1 MVILDLLDDRNL
13 FNTYADGCT
22 AEAGWTAGRIMDL
35 YDLRDDPSFGTDGFR
50 GNGMEN
56 RYSADFMET
65 LALVPSMDG
74 GPSARGTVAS
84 YFHRNLCG
92 FAALHEW
99 NRYRRVYSVDP
110 DFYRDLAATERIDLD
125 FGSFGRLPFSSFYVR
140 LPEGTVPHTRHYMDV
155 DGVIVTS
162 VSDSALHLTIVD
174 SRNPYYNPVLSC
186 RSLGRWHSGSV
197 DSPGGRLYS
206 GDCRIVDLML
216 YQNAAGRNA
225 SKGTMDTDLGWNV
238 PFGDVTSV
246 LDVKSPAA
254 HEIIMFILHFIYFLH
269 SKSDDIVEN
278 PVSASGRGKKHCPGN
293 GPISRWEVGVRYG
306 EKIRASG
313 RTGGRTVHGG
323 AQVRESARRD
333 RPRPYVRRAHW
344 HKYWCGTAGGRR
356 LELRW
361 IEPVFCNGGNRD
373 ITATVNIVTD
383 SEAAGSSGEEAVRH
397 CLESMGI
404 PFEREYTVNIGSH
417 NRRYD
422 FAVHHGSR
430 ILFIEFDGIQHFRPV
445 AAFGGDDAFKE
456 RRRADWDKDR
466 YARKNGIPLLRI
478 RHDQTGRIPEIIHG
492 FLERPCTRRFNPEY
506 TNKDYYVL

>member
-216 YQNAAGRNA
+216 YRNAAGRNA

-278 PVSASGRGKKHCPGN
+278 PVSASGRGEETLPGKR
-293 GPISRWEVGVRYG
+293 S
-306 EKIRASG
+306 
-313 RTGGRTVHGG
+313 H
-323 AQVRESARRD
+323 
-333 RPRPYVRRAHW
+333 
-344 HKYWCGTAGGRR
+344 
-356 LELRW
+356 
-361 IEPVFCNGGNRD
+361 IE
-373 ITATVNIVTD
+373 
-383 SEAAGSSGEEAVRH
+383 
-397 CLESMGI
+397 MG
-404 PFEREYTVNIGSH
+404 
-417 NRRYD
+417 
-422 FAVHHGSR
+422 
-430 ILFIEFDGIQHFRPV
+430 
-445 AAFGGDDAFKE
+445 
-456 RRRADWDKDR
+456 RRRAVRGKNKGIRPDR
-466 YARKNGIPLLRI
+466 WQDRARRRAGTGKCAQGQAEAVCQARPLA
-478 RHDQTGRIPEIIHG
+478 
-492 FLERPCTRRFNPEY
+492 
-506 TNKDYYVL
+506 